1 MTRLAPRYLLV
12 GITCAVVN
20 NAVMIGGDVL
30 GQHYVA
36 CSLASYV
43 VVVLWGYGLHATFT
57 FGQPLS
63 WRSLIRYAAGMV
75 TNLPGSIAL
84 MFVFCDIAGLP
95 VVAAAPATS
104 AFLLLWNFATS
115 SWAIAGTP
123 ALRKAG

>member
-1 MTRLAPRYLLV
+1 VTRLAPRYLLV

-30 GQHYVA
+30 GLHYVA